1 MNITIIGTG
10 YVGLTTGICFANS
23 HNVYCVDINKEKIEK
38 LNKGVVPI
46 YEPGLDCLLKKNKK
60 NIIFTTSLDEALT
73 VSDICFIAVGTP
85 TGEDGNA
92 ELKYVLS
99 AAADIGR
106 CMQKHTYVVDKSTV
120 PVGTSNKVR
129 EAIQEQLNIRKSNL
143 TFDVISNPEFLKEG
157 SAINDILS
165 PDRIIV
171 GIDNNNSK
179 QKMKELYSGSKNIV
193 YMDIA
198 SAEMTKYTANAM
210 LATKISFINEI
221 SNICERV
228 GADINKVKEGI
239 SLDHRIGSYFINPG
253 CGYGGSCFPKDVK
266 ALIRTSLNNGY
277 NPKILLSVEETNDKQ
292 KKVLV
297 NKIINKFGSNLNGK
311 TFAIWGLSFK
321 PETDDMRESPSIQVI
336 NSLVEKGAIVKCY
349 DPKAMEVAKSF
360 YFKKNN
366 SITYCKNAIEASE
379 NSDAIIIITDWNEFK
394 NVDFNYIKNI
404 VKSPIVFDGRNIFKD
419 GIKGFEYYQIG
430 VK

>member
-38 LNKGVVPI
+38 LNKGVIPI

-157 SAINDILS
+157 SAINDILN

-179 QKMKELYSGSKNIV
+179 QK
-193 YMDIA
+193 
-198 SAEMTKYTANAM
+198 
-210 LATKISFINEI
+210 NE
-221 SNICERV
+221 
-228 GADINKVKEGI
+228 
-239 SLDHRIGSYFINPG
+239 RII
-253 CGYGGSCFPKDVK
+253 
-266 ALIRTSLNNGY
+266 
-277 NPKILLSVEETNDKQ
+277 
-292 KKVLV
+292 
-297 NKIINKFGSNLNGK
+297 
-311 TFAIWGLSFK
+311 
-321 PETDDMRESPSIQVI
+321 
-336 NSLVEKGAIVKCY
+336 
-349 DPKAMEVAKSF
+349 
-360 YFKKNN
+360 
-366 SITYCKNAIEASE
+366 
-379 NSDAIIIITDWNEFK
+379 
-394 NVDFNYIKNI
+394 
-404 VKSPIVFDGRNIFKD
+404 
-419 GIKGFEYYQIG
+419 
-430 VK
+430 

>member
-38 LNKGVVPI
+38 LNKGIIPI
-46 YEPGLDCLLKKNKK
+46 YEPGLDCLLKKNKN

-106 CMQKHTYVVDKSTV
+106 CMQKHMYVVNKSTV

-129 EAIQEQLNIRKSNL
+129 EAIQEQLNIRKSSL
-143 TFDVISNPEFLKEG
+143 TFDVIFNPEFLKEG
-157 SAINDILS
+157 SAINDILN

-171 GIDNNNSK
+171 GIDNDNSK

-292 KKVLV
+292 KKILV

-321 PETDDMRESPSIQVI
+321 PETDDMRESPSVQVI
-336 NSLVEKGAIVKCY
+336 SSLIEKGAMVRCY
-349 DPKAMEVAKSF
+349 DPKAMEVAKNF
-360 YFKKNN
+360 YFKENN

-379 NSDAIIIITDWNEFK
+379 GSDAIIIITDWNEFK
-394 NVDFNYIKNI
+394 NVDFNYIKSI

>member
-1 MNITIIGTG
+1 MNIAIIGTG

-38 LNKGVVPI
+38 LNKGVIPI

-157 SAINDILS
+157 SAINDILN

-193 YMDIA
+193 YMDIT

>member
-10 YVGLTTGICFANS
+10 YVGLTTGICFASN

-38 LNKGVVPI
+38 LNKGVIPI

-106 CMQKHTYVVDKSTV
+106 YMQKHTYIVDKSTV

-129 EAIQEQLNIRKSNL
+129 EAIQEQLNIRKSSL

-157 SAINDILS
+157 SAINDILN

-171 GIDNNNSK
+171 GIDNDNSK
-179 QKMKELYSGSKNIV
+179 QKMKELYSGSKNII

-292 KKVLV
+292 KKILV

-321 PETDDMRESPSIQVI
+321 PETDDMRESPAIQVI
-336 NSLVEKGAIVKCY
+336 NSLIEKGAMVKCY
-349 DPKAMEVAKSF
+349 DPKAMEVAKNF
-360 YFKKNN
+360 YFKENN

-379 NSDAIIIITDWNEFK
+379 GSDAIIIITDWNEFK
-394 NVDFNYIKNI
+394 NVDFNYIKSI

>member
-1 MNITIIGTG
+1 M
-10 YVGLTTGICFANS
+10 
-23 HNVYCVDINKEKIEK
+23 
-38 LNKGVVPI
+38 
-46 YEPGLDCLLKKNKK
+46 
-60 NIIFTTSLDEALT
+60 DEALT

-106 CMQKHTYVVDKSTV
+106 CMQKHMYVVNKSTV

-129 EAIQEQLNIRKSNL
+129 EAIQEQLNIRKSSL
-143 TFDVISNPEFLKEG
+143 TFDVIFNPEFLKEG
-157 SAINDILS
+157 SAINDILN

-171 GIDNNNSK
+171 GIDNDNSK

-292 KKVLV
+292 KKILV

-321 PETDDMRESPSIQVI
+321 PETDDMRESPSVQVI
-336 NSLVEKGAIVKCY
+336 SSLIEKGAMVRCY
-349 DPKAMEVAKSF
+349 DPKAMEVAKNF
-360 YFKKNN
+360 YFKENN

-379 NSDAIIIITDWNEFK
+379 GSDAIIIITDWNEFK
-394 NVDFNYIKNI
+394 NVDFNYIKSI